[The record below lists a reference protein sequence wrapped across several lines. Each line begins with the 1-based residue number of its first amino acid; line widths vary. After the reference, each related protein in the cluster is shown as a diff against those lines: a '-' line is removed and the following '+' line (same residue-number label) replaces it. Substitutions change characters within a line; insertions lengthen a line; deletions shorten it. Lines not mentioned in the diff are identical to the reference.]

1 MKEIIENIERY
12 YAETIENVQGLDNR
26 QNREY
31 NSAN

>member
-12 YAETIENVQGLDNR
+12 FADTIENMQGLDNR
-26 QNREY
+26 PHREY